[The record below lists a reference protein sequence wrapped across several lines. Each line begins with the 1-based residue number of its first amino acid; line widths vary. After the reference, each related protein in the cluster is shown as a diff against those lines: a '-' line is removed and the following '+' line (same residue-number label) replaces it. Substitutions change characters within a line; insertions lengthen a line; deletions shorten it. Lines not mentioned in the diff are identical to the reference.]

1 MPQQARVQVS
11 HKGIKR
17 LSSSNELGAQYVS
30 PHQTTI
36 KRKKTTPESREPAWY
51 LCHDMMQCSC
61 NVAAVA
67 RKEFLVVPNDLTLRE
82 KQITG
87 VPGTSGA
94 AGILEKGAKP
104 KG

>member
-1 MPQQARVQVS
+1 MPLRARVQVLPQW
-11 HKGIKR
+11 HKR
-17 LSSSNELGAQYVS
+17 LSSSIELGAQHVS

-67 RKEFLVVPNDLTLRE
+67 RKEFLVR
-82 KQITG
+82 
-87 VPGTSGA
+87 
-94 AGILEKGAKP
+94 
-104 KG
+104 

>member
-1 MPQQARVQVS
+1 MFHLTRQ
-11 HKGIKR
+11 
-17 LSSSNELGAQYVS
+17 
-30 PHQTTI
+30 
-36 KRKKTTPESREPAWY
+36 PAK
-51 LCHDMMQCSC
+51 
-61 NVAAVA
+61 VAAVA
-67 RKEFLVVPNDLTLRE
+67 KKEFLVVPNDLTLRE